1 MNRVLIAIVWAA
13 LAVAAPAWA
22 GPAAG
27 DPPKPPTNDDCL
39 MCHSDPA
46 AARADGRLVAV
57 NPEYFGASIHGQVG
71 LACVDCHS
79 DLAAAVEWP
88 HAEKLKPAQCATCHE
103 PAVTAYDRGIHAQA
117 RRADGNSVA
126 AACVDCH
133 GSHDIRP
140 SSDPDSRTHHMRLI
154 DTCGRCHGNEEM
166 IRRGRIEIGNVV
178 DLFRDSIHGK
188 ALLKSGL
195 SVAPTCNDCHGS
207 HDIRKKTDADSQVF
221 RASIPKTC
229 GTCHEGINRE
239 YSIGVHGV
247 QLAKGSPL
255 APVCTDCHTAHQI
268 RRAEVEAWRLEVVK
282 ECGTCHEQSG
292 RTFRDTFHGQVTSL
306 GFSRV
311 AACADCHGAHA
322 IFPASDE
329 RSSVSAKNVT
339 ATCQKCH
346 AGATPK
352 FARFDPHADP
362 HDRERNALLYYTT
375 KFMQMLLA
383 GVFSFFGIHTALWF
397 GRSVQVKAADR
408 LRRRKQD
415 EDEITEDGD
424 GRPDVQ

>member
-1 MNRVLIAIVWAA
+1 MNRVSIAIVWAA

-22 GPAAG
+22 AQAPS

-57 NPEYFGASIHGQVG
+57 NPEHFGASIHGQVG
-71 LACVDCHS
+71 VACVDCHT
-79 DLAAAVEWP
+79 DLATAAEWP
-88 HAEKLKPAQCATCHE
+88 HAESLKPAQCATCHE
-103 PAVTAYDRGIHAQA
+103 AAVTAYDRGVHAQA

-140 SSDPDSRTHHMRLI
+140 SSDPDSRTHYMRLI
-154 DTCGRCHGNEEM
+154 DTCGRCHGNEEL
-166 IRRGRIEIGNVV
+166 IKRGKIEVGNVV
-178 DLFRDSIHGK
+178 DMFRDSIHGQ

-207 HDIRKKTDADSQVF
+207 HDIRQKSDAESQVF
-221 RASIPKTC
+221 RTRIPNMC
-229 GTCHEGINRE
+229 GTCHEGITRE
-239 YSIGVHGV
+239 YHVGVHGV

-268 RRAEVEAWRLEVVK
+268 RRSEVEAWRLEVVK
-282 ECGTCHEQSG
+282 ECGTCHEQSA

-322 IFPASDE
+322 IFPKADE
-329 RSSVSAKNVT
+329 RSSVSPTNVT

-346 AGATPK
+346 EGATAS
-352 FARFDPHADP
+352 FAQFDPHADP

-397 GRSVQVKAADR
+397 GRSVQVKAAGR

-415 EDEITEDGD
+415 DDETTEAEDG
-424 GRPDVQ
+424 GPDVQ